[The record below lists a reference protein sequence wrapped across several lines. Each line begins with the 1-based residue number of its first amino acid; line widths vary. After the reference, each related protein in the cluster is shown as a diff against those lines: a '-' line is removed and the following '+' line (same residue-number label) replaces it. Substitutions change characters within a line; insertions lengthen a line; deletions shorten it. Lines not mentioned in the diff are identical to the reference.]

1 MGGTTLVYGCVW
13 GVPGGPLPHC
23 FMEERIVQCGM
34 VCVYVCVLGGG
45 GESWHPHCVG
55 YGWEAMTVFA
65 GGCRDTP
72 GRLGC
77 IEQ

>member
-65 GGCRDTP
+65 GGCRYTP
-72 GRLGC
+72 GRY